1 MLRNGTDF
9 EKFATGH
16 LNLPSTVINQYEN
29 HISSQYTGGMV
40 AMTPSIIEERPMNVA
55 VMSVFDRLMMDRIIY
70 MGMPI
75 NDQVANVI
83 NAQLLYLESIDKKK
97 DVKMY
102 LSSGGGSVYAGLGIY
117 DTMQAI
123 TPDVATYNMGLCAS
137 MAFVLMVA
145 GANGKRSALKHS
157 RSMQHQPM
165 GGIAQGTQAS
175 DMDITVREINKLKKE
190 LYEIISLHTGQDY
203 DKVLSD
209 CERDYWMIAQEAK
222 EYGAVDKIIGIS
234 K

>member
-1 MLRNGTDF
+1 MLKNGTDF

-16 LNLPSTVINQYEN
+16 LNLPSTLVNQYEN

-70 MGMPI
+70 MGMGVTEG
-75 NDQVANVI
+75 VANVI

-97 DVKMY
+97 DIKLY
-102 LSSGGGSVYAGLGIY
+102 ISSPGGSVYAGLGIY

-123 TPDVATYNMGLCAS
+123 NPDVSTYNMGLCAS
-137 MAFVLMVA
+137 MAFVLLTA
-145 GANGKRSALKHS
+145 GAKGKRSALKHS
-157 RSMQHQPM
+157 RSMQHQPL
-165 GGIAQGTQAS
+165 GGTSGQAS
-175 DMDITVREINKLKKE
+175 EIEITAREIGKLKKE
-190 LYEIISLHTGQDY
+190 LYEIISHHTGQKY
-203 DKVLSD
+203 EKVYED
-209 CERDYWMIAQEAK
+209 CDRDYWMTAQEAK
-222 EYGAVDKIIGIS
+222 DYGVIDTVIGAS

>member
-222 EYGAVDKIIGIS
+222 EYGAIDKVIGTS

>member
-222 EYGAVDKIIGIS
+222 EYGAIDKVIGAS